1 MKKKTL
7 ETLLKFMYKFKIKIF
22 RDKLSLKLDMINDED
37 IIHNAK

>member
-7 ETLLKFMYKFKIKIF
+7 ETLLKFMYKHKIKVF
-22 RDKLSLKLDMINDED
+22 RDKLSLKLDIINNED